1 MGARILTLQM
11 QARELGRL
19 RTGVYVKPDKGR
31 GHPTRSRTWIFT
43 SPAEHY
49 VKSAADE
56 WGGTVEKWQPQGNG
70 AQQFRVITKAEAI
83 DAILPPGDPLSQSL
97 EMWSKGGCQRRCD
110 GLTEALSNSPCLC
123 VEDYGPEFWKVAAKD
138 DICKMTTRLNVILPS
153 MPDIG
158 LWRVETGSY
167 WGANEIAA
175 AVDMLKAAAG
185 ESAMIPIRLRI
196 EQRTR
201 VSQGQTK
208 HYPVIAVEL
217 RGATAG
223 QVLEAVASTA
233 AVGAVAS
240 TQARAAI
247 ETARPDYVAQ
257 AEQSSSPEEFRAV
270 VDAAEAAG
278 HMDDVLR
285 QKLGDVWKAKT
296 ATPPA
301 PVGNAVSTEEEAE
314 VVSGEVV
321 EDVAAKD
328 RLWALCI
335 ENAPQE
341 WDAQRLK
348 TEFAGRNE
356 GLSPFSASEQ
366 QLRAFLSTLTDGAR

>member
-1 MGARILTLQM
+1 MGSRIRTLQM

-19 RTGVYVKPDKGR
+19 RTGTFEKPAGGR
-31 GHPTRSRTWIFT
+31 GRPVRSKSWILT
-43 SPAEHY
+43 SPSSDYLE
-49 VKSAADE
+49 AAAAE

-70 AQQFRVITKAEAI
+70 AQQFRVVTNAEMI
-83 DAILPPGDPLSQSL
+83 EAILPPGDPLSQSL
-97 EMWSKGGCQRRCD
+97 ELWNRGGCARRCD
-110 GLTEALSNSPCLC
+110 GLTETLSNSPCLC
-123 VEDYGPEFWKVAAKD
+123 VEDYGPEFWKVAPKD
-138 DICKMTTRLNVILPS
+138 EVCKMTTRLNVILPS

-175 AVDMLKAAAG
+175 AVDMLKSAAG

-201 VSQGQTK
+201 VSQGKTK

-233 AVGAVAS
+233 SVGAVAS

-247 ETARPDYVAQ
+247 EAARPDYVAQ
-257 AEQSSSPEEFRAV
+257 AEQASGPDEFRAV
-270 VDAAEAAG
+270 VDAAAAAG

-285 QKLGDVWKAKT
+285 LKLGEMWKAKV
-296 ATPPA
+296 AAAAA
-301 PVGNAVSTEEEAE
+301 PVGNAVSAEEDAE
-314 VVSGEVV
+314 VVG
-321 EDVAAKD
+321 DD
-328 RLWALCI
+328 
-335 ENAPQE
+335 
-341 WDAQRLK
+341 
-348 TEFAGRNE
+348 
-356 GLSPFSASEQ
+356 
-366 QLRAFLSTLTDGAR
+366 TDGPWCDRCEQHGHHPDACPTLGGAQ

>member
-1 MGARILTLQM
+1 MGSRIRTLQM

-19 RTGVYVKPDKGR
+19 RTGTYEKPAGGKGR
-31 GHPTRSRTWIFT
+31 PVRSKNWILT
-43 SPAEHY
+43 SPSSDY
-49 VKSAADE
+49 LDAAAAE

-70 AQQFRVITKAEAI
+70 AQQFRVVTNADMIE
-83 DAILPPGDPLSQSL
+83 AILPPGDPLSQSL
-97 EMWSKGGCQRRCD
+97 ELWNRGGCARRCD
-110 GLTEALSNSPCLC
+110 GLTETLSNSPCLC

-138 DICKMTTRLNVILPS
+138 EVCKMTTRLNVILPS

-175 AVDMLKAAAG
+175 AVDMLKIAAG

-201 VSQGQTK
+201 VAQGKTK

-233 AVGAVAS
+233 SMVGAVAS

-247 ETARPDYVAQ
+247 EAARPDYVAQ
-257 AEQSSSPEEFRAV
+257 AEQASGPEEFRAV

-285 QKLGDVWKAKT
+285 LKLTEVWKAK
-296 ATPPA
+296 AAAAAA
-301 PVGNAVSTEEEAE
+301 PVGNAVSTEDDAE
-314 VVSGEVV
+314 VVG
-321 EDVAAKD
+321 
-328 RLWALCI
+328 
-335 ENAPQE
+335 
-341 WDAQRLK
+341 DA
-348 TEFAGRNE
+348 
-356 GLSPFSASEQ
+356 
-366 QLRAFLSTLTDGAR
+366 TDGPWCDRCEQHGHHPDTCPMLDGGAS